1 MGSYSKNDIILVRYP
16 FSDLSG
22 SKVGKDSGVRK
33 DLLIFGYKEARKPGG
48 RTQGSKVQRSTKR
61 TISDIH
67 HRDTETMDEKRWT
80 KERQKGEGRE
90 REEQGR

>member
-1 MGSYSKNDIILVRYP
+1 MRKPGSREKQKLPQSSQRNAGMEKE
-16 FSDLSG
+16 SG
-22 SKVGKDSGVRK
+22 ARF
-33 DLLIFGYKEARKPGG
+33 DLLTFDYKEARKPGG
-48 RTQGSKVQRSTKR
+48 RTQGSKVQRSTKG

>member
-1 MGSYSKNDIILVRYP
+1 ME
-16 FSDLSG
+16 
-22 SKVGKDSGVRK
+22 KDSGF